1 MTKQRAIKERID
13 DIDEL
18 VDQWWEQ
25 WRGNASLNRLFYAA
39 SNLGDFS
46 LIWHIVGGL
55 RGLKPGTRAR
65 STTYFSSLMAAESLL
80 VNQGIKRLFRRK
92 RPGLASDN
100 PTEHQ
105 LREPL
110 TSSFP
115 SGHASAAFCAS
126 VFLSK
131 RSKLG
136 GAWHVI
142 ATVVALSRVHVKL
155 HHASDVVAGACVG
168 AVLGKIGEKILPA
181 E

>member
-65 STTYFSSLMAAESLL
+65 SATYFSSLMAAESLL
-80 VNQGIKRLFRRK
+80 VTKQSSDSFVGKGQG
-92 RPGLASDN
+92 
-100 PTEHQ
+100 
-105 LREPL
+105 
-110 TSSFP
+110 
-115 SGHASAAFCAS
+115 
-126 VFLSK
+126 
-131 RSKLG
+131 
-136 GAWHVI
+136 
-142 ATVVALSRVHVKL
+142 
-155 HHASDVVAGACVG
+155 
-168 AVLGKIGEKILPA
+168 
-181 E
+181 